1 MKICGRCK
9 EEKPF
14 DQFGKKGNGYQSYCI
29 PCRRIKQKEWVAAD
43 PKRSERIRQRASEW
57 TKNNPE
63 RAKANKDKYRAKNLE
78 SIKEK
83 SAHQHRER
91 TYGIAKEDY
100 ERMLNS
106 QNEVCAI
113 CKKDSK
119 LWVDHDHLT
128 GIVRGL
134 LCPSCNTLVGYIET
148 HGHLIQDVLKYIQKH
163 RDFE

>member
-43 PKRSERIRQRASEW
+43 PQRSEKVRKRAADW
-57 TKNNPE
+57 AKNNPE
-63 RAKANKDKYRAKNLE
+63 RVKANNDKYRKKNLE
-78 SIKEK
+78 TIRER
-83 SAHQHRER
+83 SAHQHRKR
-91 TYGIAKEDY
+91 TYGIDEEDY
-100 ERMLNS
+100 AQMLER
-106 QNEVCAI
+106 QNGLCAI
-113 CKKDSK
+113 CQGDTK

-128 GIVRGL
+128 GVVRGL

-148 HGHLIQDVLKYIQKH
+148 HGSLIDRASQYIK
-163 RDFE
+163 DFE